1 MTAVHQPYSSATL
14 AEDKWINS
22 FKTEV
27 KQNYQLRDHLQAFV
41 SLFT

>member
-1 MTAVHQPYSSATL
+1 MAVVHQPYSSVAS

-22 FKTEV
+22 FKTEI
-27 KQNYQLRDHLQAFV
+27 KQNYQLTDHLQAFV